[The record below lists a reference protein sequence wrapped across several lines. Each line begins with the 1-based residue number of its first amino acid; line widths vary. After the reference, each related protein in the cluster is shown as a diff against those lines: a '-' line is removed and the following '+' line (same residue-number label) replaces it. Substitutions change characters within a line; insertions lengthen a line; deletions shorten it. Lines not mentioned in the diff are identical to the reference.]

1 MQETLNQAA
10 EPAATPYEQLG
21 GAAPLREL
29 VARFYRYMDELPG
42 AQGIRALHQPQL
54 ATAEDKLFK
63 FLSGWLGGPNLYWE
77 EYGHPRLR
85 MRHFPFAIGTRER
98 DQWLACMSRALAD
111 TVAEPE
117 LRQRLFRAFAQT
129 AQHMINRPD

>member
-1 MQETLNQAA
+1 MPSTLSQAV
-10 EPAATPYEQLG
+10 EPPVTPYEQLG
-21 GAAPLREL
+21 GAAPLRDL
-29 VARFYRYMDELPG
+29 VARFYRYMDELPE

-54 ATAEDKLFK
+54 ANAEYKLFK

-85 MRHFPFAIGTRER
+85 MRHFPFAIGVHER
-98 DQWLACMSRALAD
+98 DQWLACMGRALDD
-111 TVAEPE
+111 TVAAPE

-129 AQHMINRPD
+129 AQHMINQPD